1 MRPLPDFPDYRTAK
15 PPAAKRWLGA
25 GALLVLAVG
34 AASALLR
41 GTDAGSGIVFAAMLF
56 TLIFMGLF
64 WLLSL
69 LYYRFSIHHS
79 STWKAEVAQVQS
91 HWWYQHR
98 RQFSLEDVVLI
109 GPAGAEMMD
118 WLRLLKREQKA
129 PAERQ
134 EANGKALRVAR
145 SFSSDATERANQL
158 ARMLVLQWK
167 RQREGKTLS
176 SPQRCYWQ
184 GSESAWQAFVAQ
196 MNDSFPGIMLPVAPQ
211 RWMGERTLS
220 DIAAFLSSDK
230 NSAQILVAGCQS
242 VPASAESLLPA
253 GEATVLWLA
262 GCKGAVFLSRGEIFS
277 PSATES
283 LKDVCERAQEQ
294 SELSVAPDACILFS
308 HLQQSELAGSG
319 WNITHHL
326 QDKFWGN
333 MGQLEALVVIALAAI
348 FAQTQSQPCGWMA
361 ADPSHPLA
369 LGIIHPH
376 EDQ

>member
-25 GALLVLAVG
+25 GALLVPAVG

-41 GTDAGSGIVFAAMLF
+41 GTDASSGIVFAAMLF
-56 TLIFMGLF
+56 TLTVMGLF

-118 WLRLLKREQKA
+118 WLRLLKRKQKA

-145 SFSSDATERANQL
+145 SFSSDATERENQL

-167 RQREGKTLS
+167 RQREGKKLV
-176 SPQRCYWQ
+176 SPQRFYWQ
-184 GSESAWQAFVAQ
+184 GRESVWQAFVAQ
-196 MNDSFPGIMLPVAPQ
+196 IKDSFPGIVLPELPIM
-211 RWMGERTLS
+211 WKGERSLS
-220 DIAAFLSSDK
+220 DIAAFLDSEGDGT
-230 NSAQILVAGCQS
+230 QILVAGCQS
-242 VPASAESLLPA
+242 EVPSAEDLLPA
-253 GEATVLWLA
+253 GEAAALWLVSA
-262 GCKGAVFLSRGEIFS
+262 EGAVLLSQGEYFS
-277 PSATES
+277 PSATEC
-283 LKDVCERAQEQ
+283 LKDVCERAQKQ
-294 SELSVAPDACILFS
+294 SELDSAPDACILFS
-308 HLQQSELAGSG
+308 HPQQSELAGSG
-319 WNITHHL
+319 WNVTHHL
-326 QDKFWGN
+326 QDNFWGN
-333 MGQLEALVVIALAAI
+333 TGKLEALVVISLAAI
-348 FAQTQSQPCGWMA
+348 FAQSQSQPCGWITT
-361 ADPSHPLA
+361 DPLHPLA
-369 LGIIHPH
+369 LGIVKPH
-376 EDQ
+376 ENR